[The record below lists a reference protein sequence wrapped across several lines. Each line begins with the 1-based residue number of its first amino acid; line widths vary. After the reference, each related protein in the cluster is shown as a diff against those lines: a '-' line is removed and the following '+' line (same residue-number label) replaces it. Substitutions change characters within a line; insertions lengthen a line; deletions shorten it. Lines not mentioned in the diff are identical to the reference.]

1 MMRSQIHASAAL
13 PSPDIHRIGC
23 CVDLRA
29 MLDAMTKKIPYLVRD
44 RAPVDDPVTCIQF
57 DRALKAF
64 RDDIPY
70 RG

>member
-1 MMRSQIHASAAL
+1 
-13 PSPDIHRIGC
+13 
-23 CVDLRA
+23 